1 MAKDKKSYAVS
12 FVVNVH
18 RSTSTKK
25 QLEKLAEAFVDEL
38 QASFDAELASGITGD
53 CSFNVD
59 SLVESALGLSGKEM
73 TWQQLEQSIGDQM
86 DGLEQSPDPR
96 EPLPIRMSDGN
107 PLVGARVVRS
117 AARSGSGWEVW
128 LSDAERH

>member
-25 QLEKLAEAFVDEL
+25 QLEKLAEALVDEL
-38 QASFDAELASGITGD
+38 QARFDAELASGITGD

-59 SLVESALGLSGKEM
+59 NLVAPTLAPSGKEM
-73 TWQQLEQSIGDQM
+73 TWDDLEHSVGGQLDELDEPVYPGDA
-86 DGLEQSPDPR
+86 
-96 EPLPIRMSDGN
+96 LPIRLSDGN

-117 AARSGSGWEVW
+117 ARGTGWEVW
-128 LSDAERH
+128 LSDAERL